1 MSTFYVLGSGPTL
14 DYVDPD
20 FFIGSNVI
28 AVNEA
33 GQRLGLYDMRMNLHT
48 FSHYHG
54 SLHLADKYT
63 SHQFHLPEGDRGFE
77 GEPPAAGDNVTF
89 YPHYPT
95 VFDFDASRRWPEGGI
110 LVGSTSVHGA
120 MHLACKLGASN
131 IILVGVDCGLLDGK
145 SNHGEYVSGN
155 LANGDVLDWLA
166 RWDEHLR
173 QVKNVLVDEY
183 GVRVYSLNPFVN
195 LNLEGHEWTAAR
207 RKQQRGLCKTCG
219 MECADLH

>member
-1 MSTFYVLGSGPTL
+1 MNTFYVVGSGPTL
-14 DYVDPD
+14 DYVDPA
-20 FFIGSNVI
+20 FFEGSNVI

-33 GQRLGLYDMRMNLHT
+33 GQRLGLYDMRVNLHT
-48 FSHYHG
+48 FSHYHNIIE
-54 SLHLADKYT
+54 LAEKYPHH
-63 SHQFHLPEGDRGFE
+63 SFHLPEGDRGFE
-77 GEPPAAGDNVTF
+77 GKAPAAPSNVTF
-89 YPHYPT
+89 HHHYPT
-95 VFDFDASRRWPEGGI
+95 QFNFDPSRKWPEGGI

-145 SNHGEYVSGN
+145 ANHDSYVSGN
-155 LANGDVLDWLA
+155 LASGDVLAWLA
-166 RWDEHLR
+166 RWDDHLR
-173 QVKNVLVDEY
+173 QVKRVLIDEY

-207 RKQQRGLCKTCG
+207 SKQQGRLCKVCG